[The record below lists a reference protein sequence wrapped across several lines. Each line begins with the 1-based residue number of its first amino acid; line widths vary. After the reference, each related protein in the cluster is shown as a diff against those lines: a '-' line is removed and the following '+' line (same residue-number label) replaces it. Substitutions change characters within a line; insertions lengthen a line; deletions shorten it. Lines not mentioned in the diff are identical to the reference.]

1 MEGGGERKRKA
12 GIELDWSK
20 LLPLNDDEPPPTV
33 VREASVAEKRKPR
46 TADVMI
52 LGEED
57 ESDSCV
63 YLQNISDTDL
73 TNKIDRAKKMLGQSF
88 TREKLRDDGKKLQAN
103 LRRLEVEKANRKCKK
118 ATTLADKSTFVGATD
133 DLASHGV
140 PTSVSASQSEFA
152 SRFCS
157 ILDDKRPTKSFT
169 EELSTLNRCDSKR
182 ANIQFL
188 AQRTNKIGLSSR
200 QAPFKSPNYL
210 SVHTNDSSQSNGE
223 HFRSHSRSPSPRR
236 PDKDFSDFLEKKK
249 ENVQRHQPMRNT
261 KRNNQKTVV
270 LVDEEELEV
279 DAVSQI
285 ELVGQ
290 SNKETTIYYPSR
302 NDPEAVEICY
312 SDMECLAPESYLS
325 STIMNFYIR
334 YLQKLTSPRTA
345 KRCDYHFF
353 STYFYKKLKQDVFNK
368 VFGRVKSLL
377 MDKETYMKFRR
388 CLHWSLIIIC
398 IPNKEDDSGPIIL
411 HLDSL
416 GLHFSKSIFSDVKS
430 FLVEEWKFLR
440 QEELLPEL
448 PIPDNVWDK
457 LSRRID
463 EKVIEVPQQ
472 RNEYDCGL
480 FVLFFMERF
489 LEVAPERLKKEDL
502 DMFGKQWFRP
512 EEASGLR
519 INISNILKEEFENAC
534 GATCKLDR

>member
-20 LLPLNDDEPPPTV
+20 LLPLDDDEPPPTV
-33 VREASVAEKRKPR
+33 VREASVAEKRKPQ
-46 TADVMI
+46 TADVMM

-57 ESDSCV
+57 ESDNCL

-73 TNKIDRAKKMLGQSF
+73 TNKIDRVKKMLGQSF
-88 TREKLRDDGKKLQAN
+88 TREKLRDDGKKLQAS
-103 LRRLEVEKANRKCKK
+103 LRRLEAEKANRKCKK

-152 SRFCS
+152 SHFCS
-157 ILDDKRPTKSFT
+157 ILDDKFKQRPTKSFT

-182 ANIQFL
+182 ANRQFL
-188 AQRTNKIGLSSR
+188 AQRTHKIGLSSR

-302 NDPEAVEICY
+302 Y
-312 SDMECLAPESYLS
+312 YMECLAPESYLS

-368 VFGRVKSLL
+368 
-377 MDKETYMKFRR
+377 MDKETYM
-388 CLHWSLIIIC
+388 
-398 IPNKEDDSGPIIL
+398 N
-411 HLDSL
+411 
-416 GLHFSKSIFSDVKS
+416 DVKS
-430 FLVEEWKFLR
+430 FIVEEWKFLR

-512 EEASGLR
+512 EEASSLR
-519 INISNILKEEFENAC
+519 INISNILKEEFENAS